1 MEREPQAESTRESC
15 RQTVLLAISEK
26 IQTRKAT
33 KCTNTHISDHRRVR
47 QDSRARDVIHTT
59 GENVCMH
66 VNFALAS
73 FVSFVLQC
81 FFPRF
86 YRYVLCSFNNTNT
99 HRTATLYFSVIL
111 CLAYRQGGK
120 KFPFSVSLTVSIRE
134 LKVYFWIAI

>member
-1 MEREPQAESTRESC
+1 MKRKWKESPKQRAQERVVG
-15 RQTVLLAISEK
+15 RQFCWQYPKKFKPGKQPNAQIHTFQITGGS
-26 IQTRKAT
+26 
-33 KCTNTHISDHRRVR
+33 
-47 QDSRARDVIHTT
+47 DSRARDVIHTT
-59 GENVCMH
+59 GKNVCMH
-66 VNFALAS
+66 VNFALA
-73 FVSFVLQC
+73 SFVLQC